1 MLPPL
6 PLHVLSPLNRR
17 FDGWEVRCMWTAA
30 GDSLWALRA
39 RGCVSRGS
47 PWLMS
52 CCTIRAEWAG
62 GIDCPWDRNQ
72 LSGADYQNNRSESSQ
87 GRAVPFAGGSTSRVT
102 SQSERH
108 IHMAHP
114 GGWNKSATKTAP
126 LNFRQLI
133 RQACWAK
140 GPVASSS
147 FLFFFFNKK
156 KKTQKNELNYSF
168 PLDSK
173 FLYWFYLW
181 FRYWRETCFE
191 SLEVT
196 SKNTE
201 LRVRR
206 GLTLVFLLKKFGS
219 VG

>member
-62 GIDCPWDRNQ
+62 GIVCPWDRNQ
-72 LSGADYQNNRSESSQ
+72 LSGADYQNDRSESSQ

-147 FLFFFFNKK
+147 FLFFFFNKIK
-156 KKTQKNELNYSF
+156 KKHRKTN
-168 PLDSK
+168 
-173 FLYWFYLW
+173 
-181 FRYWRETCFE
+181 
-191 SLEVT
+191 
-196 SKNTE
+196 
-201 LRVRR
+201 
-206 GLTLVFLLKKFGS
+206 
-219 VG
+219 